1 MGGFSLGRLVDKMKV
16 MLHCTDKG
24 VDVEADVLNHKKEQF
39 LEVAINTV
47 KLRMTYMN
55 RAYVGSMA
63 GLEFTVR
70 EDKVSEEYSYK
81 GYSR

>member
-1 MGGFSLGRLVDKMKV
+1 MKV

-24 VDVEADVLNHKKEQF
+24 VDVEADVLNHKKGQF
-39 LEVAINTV
+39 LDVALNTV
-47 KLRMTYMN
+47 KLKMTYQN

-70 EDKVSEEYSYK
+70 EENVPEEYSYK

>member
-1 MGGFSLGRLVDKMKV
+1 MKV

-39 LEVAINTV
+39 LDVAINTV
-47 KLRMTYMN
+47 KLKMTYQN

-70 EDKVSEEYSYK
+70 EDNVPEEYTYK

>member
-1 MGGFSLGRLVDKMKV
+1 MKV

-24 VDVEADVLNHKKEQF
+24 VDVEADVLNHKKGQF
-39 LEVAINTV
+39 LDVALNTV
-47 KLRMTYMN
+47 KLKMTYQN

-70 EDKVSEEYSYK
+70 EDNVPEEYAYK

>member
-1 MGGFSLGRLVDKMKV
+1 MKV

-24 VDVEADVLNHKKEQF
+24 VNVEADVLNHRKGQF
-39 LEVAINTV
+39 LDVALNTV
-47 KLRMTYMN
+47 KLKMTYQN

-70 EDKVSEEYSYK
+70 EEKVPEEYSYK